1 MACIHST
8 TGIDTAAI
16 KYEGFYWPM
25 GAKSVKNWTKSSQ
38 NGRFW
43 AILEF
48 FLLNYVHP
56 CNFIL
61 VQKCYLIWS
70 NPSLFS
76 VFRGTSTDK
85 CGTGRGKPRATR
97 PASHD
102 QFHTSPRAV
111 PRKKVKK
118 KKGKGKSQT
127 APQSHFFPRI
137 ESSFMCQKMSPLALT
152 VGEKSQVL
160 QFFSD
165 FRHFGRFSAV

>member
-1 MACIHST
+1 MTKIEPKWPFWGDFGDFLRNYASICPKKALYRAWMLST
-8 TGIDTAAI
+8 QRIETAAI
-16 KYEGFYWPM
+16 KYEGCYWTM
-25 GAKSVKNWTKSSQ
+25 GAKSVKNWPKSSQ

-97 PASHD
+97 AASHD

-118 KKGKGKSQT
+118 KKREREKPNRAPKS
-127 APQSHFFPRI
+127 
-137 ESSFMCQKMSPLALT
+137 
-152 VGEKSQVL
+152 
-160 QFFSD
+160 FFS
-165 FRHFGRFSAV
+165 